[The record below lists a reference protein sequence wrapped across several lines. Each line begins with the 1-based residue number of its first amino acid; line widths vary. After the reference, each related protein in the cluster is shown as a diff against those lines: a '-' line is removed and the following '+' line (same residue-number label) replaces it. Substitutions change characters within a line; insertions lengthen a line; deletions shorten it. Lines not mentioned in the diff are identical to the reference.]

1 MVHLSPGDLGD
12 AHNWNNRAQYRDYQV
27 SHTPKRHAAVVF
39 EAGQFGADQHYGHV
53 AFVEKLTVMVL
64 SLFQNPMLKD

>member
-1 MVHLSPGDLGD
+1 MHIIGIIELNTV
-12 AHNWNNRAQYRDYQV
+12 DYQV

-53 AFVEKLTVMVL
+53 AFVEKVNSDGSMVL
-64 SLFQNPMLKD
+64 